1 MIKILTI
8 LLAQPSD
15 LCLLIKMIIFSF
27 AIRTLDILV
36 KNAMKS
42 TYLLSD
48 LPSLKHAEEDLGSAT
63 SLEAIRTWFLSIR
76 ICAQTKA
83 NTTNKPCTKIRKPR
97 CSMSPKF
104 DKIPQNPGVQCAT
117 M

>member
-15 LCLLIKMIIFSF
+15 LCLLIFSF
-27 AIRTLDILV
+27 AIRTLNILV
-36 KNAMKS
+36 KSAMKS

-48 LPSLKHAEEDLGSAT
+48 LPSLKHAEENPGSAT
-63 SLEAIRTWFLSIR
+63 SLEAIRTWVLSIR
-76 ICAQTKA
+76 ICARIKA
-83 NTTNKPCTKIRKPR
+83 NTTNKPCTKIRRPR

>member
-1 MIKILTI
+1 MPV
-8 LLAQPSD
+8 AQPSD

-27 AIRTLDILV
+27 AIRTLNILV
-36 KNAMKS
+36 KSAMKT
-42 TYLLSD
+42 TYLFSD
-48 LPSLKHAEEDLGSAT
+48 LPSLKHAEEDLASAT

-76 ICAQTKA
+76 IRAPTKA
-83 NTTNKPCTKIRKPR
+83 NTINKPRTKTRKSR
-97 CSMSPKF
+97 CSISPKF

>member
-27 AIRTLDILV
+27 SIRTLNILV
-36 KNAMKS
+36 KSAIKS

-48 LPSLKHAEEDLGSAT
+48 LPSLKHAEEDIGSAT

-83 NTTNKPCTKIRKPR
+83 NTTNKPCTKIRRPS
-97 CSMSPKF
+97 CSTSPKF